1 MKIFFLFFV
10 KTRNSKTQTD
20 NSHMRIG
27 GLSFANN
34 GKLRKLVSMWFKFW
48 ETLPKCFKKAILTII
63 TDVKHATN
71 WTIKWIDRK
80 QKIFLKPKQNM
91 KLCQKQFR
99 LGLRGLSLFA
109 TILLRQFDI
118 LGNNNISFIK
128 LDTTDTKTAIAKTVN
143 QGQKQQ
149 GAGETMPPW
158 GPPPPPSPL
167 PITFL

>member
-1 MKIFFLFFV
+1 
-10 KTRNSKTQTD
+10 
-20 NSHMRIG
+20 
-27 GLSFANN
+27 
-34 GKLRKLVSMWFKFW
+34 
-48 ETLPKCFKKAILTII
+48 
-63 TDVKHATN
+63 
-71 WTIKWIDRK
+71 
-80 QKIFLKPKQNM
+80 M

-149 GAGETMPPW
+149 GAGETMPHC
-158 GPPPPPSPL
+158 PPPPLLPFPSHFCKSL
-167 PITFL
+167 NSSMVC